1 MSPTEFP
8 NVSAT
13 LSNFP
18 QPSDLKSTAEQIL
31 TYLIQQEPFRWS
43 NPNHEN
49 NVVVECVEILNCLYP
64 SLLQGQEKISADPNN
79 TSFSAMSVT
88 KIAHVAIE
96 TVCKRLET
104 HAPMRS
110 HRESRPILTYP
121 QSNMPRRLNTLL
133 SIKQPEQRTPEWY
146 EMRNNLITAS
156 SAWKALGSPAIT
168 FSFLK
173 EKVDAYY
180 ARRDAEKMDREMK
193 MRKETS
199 TLPLSF
205 GSSDGTDSADSTST
219 TPITMD
225 RWLGSDHENSPLT
238 WGKRYEPLSV
248 MLYEKRY
255 STIIQEYG
263 CIIHPKHGYIGASP
277 DGINYKKGS
286 PIIGRMLEIKNVYT
300 RIINGT
306 PKEEYWIQ
314 MQLQMEV
321 CDLNECDFLETK
333 FNEFTSYTEYVA
345 ARENWIQIGET
356 PFLNGSVDMHFGTI
370 AAFSTTRPEHEG
382 GIYYEYCPV
391 GLNLDEQDTWLNQIR
406 EAREAE
412 GYHWYRAIYWQLVEF
427 SCVLV
432 FRNRSWFNAVLP
444 KLDEFWKRVMYY
456 RTNESEWKVL
466 RDKKRTARAIAKD
479 FKDATSSVINPNS
492 KFRNTSGSSINSGV
506 CLLNLRG
513 NQS

>member
-1 MSPTEFP
+1 MNSTKM
-8 NVSAT
+8 AH
-13 LSNFP
+13 LST
-18 QPSDLKSTAEQIL
+18 LKSTAEHIL

-49 NVVVECVEILNCLYP
+49 NVVAECVEILNRLYP
-64 SLLQGQEKISADPNN
+64 SLLQGQEKISEDPNPDPNN
-79 TSFSAMSVT
+79 TNSSTMSVT
-88 KIAHVAIE
+88 KITHVALE
-96 TVCKRLET
+96 SVCERLET

-121 QSNMPRRLNTLL
+121 QSNMFRRLHALL

-156 SAWKALGSPAIT
+156 SAWKALGSPAT
-168 FSFLK
+168 SFSFLK

-180 ARRDAEKMDREMK
+180 SRRDAENIEIK
-193 MRKETS
+193 KETS
-199 TLPLSF
+199 TFHTLPE
-205 GSSDGTDSADSTST
+205 GINSADSR
-219 TPITMD
+219 PLTME
-225 RWLGSDHENSPLT
+225 RWLGSEQENSPLT

-255 STIIQEYG
+255 NTVIQEYG
-263 CIIHPKHGYIGASP
+263 CIIHPKHAYIGASP

-286 PIIGRMLEIKNVYT
+286 PILGRMLEIKNVYT
-300 RIINGT
+300 RVINGT

-333 FNEFTSYTEYVA
+333 FNEFDSYDEYVA
-345 ARENWIQIGET
+345 AREEWNPIEGP

-370 AAFSTTRPEHEG
+370 AAFSTSLPEHEG

-391 GLNLDEQDTWLNQIR
+391 GLNLDEQDAWLNQIR

-432 FRNRSWFNAVLP
+432 FRNRSWFSAVLP
-444 KLDEFWKRVMYY
+444 KLNEFWERVMYY
-456 RTNESEWKVL
+456 RTHESEWQVL
-466 RDKKRTARAIAKD
+466 RDKKKTARAIAK
-479 FKDATSSVINPNS
+479 AAVE
-492 KFRNTSGSSINSGV
+492 GSSLSTNSRSRYVSSGIGGMNGVGSGV
-506 CLLNLRG
+506 CLLNLTG
-513 NQS
+513 TKC